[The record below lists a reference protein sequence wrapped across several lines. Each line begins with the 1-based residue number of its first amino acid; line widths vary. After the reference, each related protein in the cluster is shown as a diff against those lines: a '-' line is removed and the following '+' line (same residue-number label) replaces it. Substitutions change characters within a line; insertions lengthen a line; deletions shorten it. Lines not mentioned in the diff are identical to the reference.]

1 MNYRPKNQTILFGLK
16 IFLDELITLYK
27 LKKLPNKIL
36 LSGQKGLGK
45 CTMAYHLINF
55 VLSEGEEF
63 SYNTN
68 KNEINPLNRSYKLI
82 QSNSNT
88 NFDLID
94 VGSDRKN
101 IDIDQI
107 RNLIQKLRTFSFNNK
122 PRFILI
128 DNIDYLNKN
137 AINAL
142 LKILEE
148 PSKNVYFILINNN
161 KKVLPTLK
169 SRCLDFK
176 IFLDN
181 KASQL
186 VCKKILGRDFFDQIN
201 SELLDYY
208 STPGKIL
215 NLIEFSE
222 INSIDLKN
230 MKLDDFLTLIIDK
243 SYYKKD
249 SQIKLFIYDFFELF
263 LTKKFSSRHLNFREY
278 FLKQI
283 NNIKKFNLDEE
294 SLFIEFRN
302 KLLNG

>member
-1 MNYRPKNQTILFGLK
+1 MIYRPENQLILFGLK
-16 IFLDELITLYK
+16 KFLNELIYLYEQ
-27 LKKLPNKIL
+27 KKLPNKIL

-45 CTMAYHLINF
+45 CTMAYHLINYA
-55 VLSEGEEF
+55 LSEGEEF

-68 KNEINPLNRSYKLI
+68 QNEINPLNRSYKLI
-82 QSNSNT
+82 QNNSNT

-94 VGSDRKN
+94 VSSDKRN

-107 RNLIQKLRTFSFNNK
+107 RKLIQKLKTSSFNNK

-148 PSKNVYFILINNN
+148 PSKNVFFILINNN
-161 KKVLPTLK
+161 KKVLATLK

-181 KASQL
+181 KESQSI
-186 VCKKILGRDFFDQIN
+186 CKKILGKDFSDQIN
-201 SELLDYY
+201 NELLDYY

-222 INSIDLKN
+222 SNSIDLKD
-230 MKLDDFLTLIIDK
+230 MKLGDFLTLVIDK

-249 SQIKLFIYDFFELF
+249 SQIKFFIYDFFELF
-263 LTKKFSSRHLNFREY
+263 LTRKFSSKHLDFREY
-278 FLKQI
+278 FLKQM

>member
-1 MNYRPKNQTILFGLK
+1 MIYRPENQLILFGLK
-16 IFLDELITLYK
+16 KFLNELINLYEQ
-27 LKKLPNKIL
+27 KKLPNKIL

-45 CTMAYHLINF
+45 CTMAYHLINYA
-55 VLSEGEEF
+55 LSEGEEF

-68 KNEINPLNRSYKLI
+68 QNEINPLNRSYKLI
-82 QSNSNT
+82 QNNSNT

-94 VGSDRKN
+94 VSSDKRN

-107 RNLIQKLRTFSFNNK
+107 RKLIQKLKTSSFNNK

-148 PSKNVYFILINNN
+148 PSKNVFFILINNN
-161 KKVLPTLK
+161 KKVLATLK

-181 KASQL
+181 KESQSI
-186 VCKKILGRDFFDQIN
+186 CKKILGKDFSDQIN
-201 SELLDYY
+201 NELLDYY

-222 INSIDLKN
+222 SNSIDLKD
-230 MKLDDFLTLIIDK
+230 MKLGDFLTLVIDK

-249 SQIKLFIYDFFELF
+249 SQIKFFIYDFFELF
-263 LTKKFSSRHLNFREY
+263 LTRKFSSKHLDFREY
-278 FLKQI
+278 FLKQM

>member
-1 MNYRPKNQTILFGLK
+1 MIYRPENQLILFGLK
-16 IFLDELITLYK
+16 KFLNELIYLYEQ
-27 LKKLPNKIL
+27 KKLPNKIL

-45 CTMAYHLINF
+45 CTMAYHLINYA
-55 VLSEGEEF
+55 LSEGEEF

-68 KNEINPLNRSYKLI
+68 QNEINPLNRSYKLI
-82 QSNSNT
+82 QNNSNT

-94 VGSDRKN
+94 VSSDKKN

-107 RNLIQKLRTFSFNNK
+107 RKLIQKLKTSSFNNK

-148 PSKNVYFILINNN
+148 PSKNVFFILINNN
-161 KKVLPTLK
+161 KKVLATLK

-181 KASQL
+181 KESQSI
-186 VCKKILGRDFFDQIN
+186 CKKILGKDFSDQIN
-201 SELLDYY
+201 NELLDYY

-222 INSIDLKN
+222 SNSIDLKD
-230 MKLDDFLTLIIDK
+230 MKLGDFLTLVIDK

-249 SQIKLFIYDFFELF
+249 TQIKFFIYDFFELF
-263 LTKKFSSRHLNFREY
+263 LTRKFSSKHLDFREY
-278 FLKQI
+278 FLKQM

>member
-1 MNYRPKNQTILFGLK
+1 MIYRPENQLILFGLK
-16 IFLDELITLYK
+16 KFLNELIYLYEQ
-27 LKKLPNKIL
+27 KKLPNKIL

-45 CTMAYHLINF
+45 CTMAYHLINYA
-55 VLSEGEEF
+55 LSEGEEF

-68 KNEINPLNRSYKLI
+68 QNEINPLNRSYKLI
-82 QSNSNT
+82 QNNSNT

-94 VGSDRKN
+94 VSSDKRN

-107 RNLIQKLRTFSFNNK
+107 RKLIQKLKTSSFNNK

-161 KKVLPTLK
+161 KKVLATLK

-181 KASQL
+181 KESQSI
-186 VCKKILGRDFFDQIN
+186 CKKILGKDFSDQIN
-201 SELLDYY
+201 NELLDYY

-222 INSIDLKN
+222 SNSIDLKD
-230 MKLDDFLTLIIDK
+230 MKLGDFLTLVIDK

-249 SQIKLFIYDFFELF
+249 SQIKFFIYDFFELF
-263 LTKKFSSRHLNFREY
+263 LTRKFSSKHLDFREY
-278 FLKQI
+278 FLKQM

>member
-1 MNYRPKNQTILFGLK
+1 MIYRPENQLILFGLK
-16 IFLDELITLYK
+16 KFLNELIYLYEQ
-27 LKKLPNKIL
+27 KKLPNKIL

-45 CTMAYHLINF
+45 CTMAYHLINYA
-55 VLSEGEEF
+55 LSEGEEF

-68 KNEINPLNRSYKLI
+68 QNEINPLNRSYKLI
-82 QSNSNT
+82 QNNSNT

-94 VGSDRKN
+94 VSSDKRN

-107 RNLIQKLRTFSFNNK
+107 RKLIQKLKTSSFNNK

-148 PSKNVYFILINNN
+148 PSKNVFFILINNN
-161 KKVLPTLK
+161 KKVLATLK

-181 KASQL
+181 KESQSI
-186 VCKKILGRDFFDQIN
+186 CKKILGKDFSDQIN
-201 SELLDYY
+201 NELLDYY

-222 INSIDLKN
+222 INSIDLKD
-230 MKLDDFLTLIIDK
+230 MKLGDFLTLVIDK

-249 SQIKLFIYDFFELF
+249 SQIKFFIYDFFELF
-263 LTKKFSSRHLNFREY
+263 LTRKFSSKHLDFREY
-278 FLKQI
+278 FLKQM

>member
-1 MNYRPKNQTILFGLK
+1 MIYRPENQLILFGLK
-16 IFLDELITLYK
+16 KFLNELINLYEQ
-27 LKKLPNKIL
+27 KKLPNKIL

-45 CTMAYHLINF
+45 CTMAYHLINYA
-55 VLSEGEEF
+55 LSEGEEF

-68 KNEINPLNRSYKLI
+68 QNEINPLNRSYKLI
-82 QSNSNT
+82 QNNSNT

-94 VGSDRKN
+94 VSSDKRS

-107 RNLIQKLRTFSFNNK
+107 RKLIQKLRTSSFNNK
-122 PRFILI
+122 PRFILV

-161 KKVLPTLK
+161 KKVLATLK

-181 KASQL
+181 KESQSI
-186 VCKKILGRDFFDQIN
+186 CKKILGKDISDQIN
-201 SELLDYY
+201 NELLDYY

-222 INSIDLKN
+222 INSIDLKD
-230 MKLDDFLTLIIDK
+230 MKLGDFLTLVIDK

-249 SQIKLFIYDFFELF
+249 SQIKFFIYDFFELF
-263 LTKKFSSRHLNFREY
+263 LTRKFSSKHLDFREY
-278 FLKQI
+278 FLKQM

>member
-1 MNYRPKNQTILFGLK
+1 MSYRAENQTILFGLK

-27 LKKLPNKIL
+27 SKKLPNKIL

-55 VLSEGEEF
+55 ALSEGEEF

-68 KNEINPLNRSYKLI
+68 QNEINPLNRSYKLI

-94 VGSDRKN
+94 VGFDRKN

-107 RNLIQKLRTFSFNNK
+107 RNLIKKLRTSSFNNK

-161 KKVLPTLK
+161 KKVLATLK

-176 IFLDN
+176 IFLSN
-181 KASQL
+181 NQVIEITSKL
-186 VCKKILGRDFFDQIN
+186 LNLKIGDIIHESLIN
-201 SELLDYY
+201 YY
-208 STPGKIL
+208 STPGKIYDL
-215 NLIEFSE
+215 VNFCEKNKIDIKNTELKFFLKKIIKNYIYKKSNFIKLMMYELIEFYLVSK
-222 INSIDLKN
+222 ISFKKSDLYS
-230 MKLDDFLTLIIDK
+230 F
-243 SYYKKD
+243 
-249 SQIKLFIYDFFELF
+249 FIEKIYQ
-263 LTKKFSSRHLNFREY
+263 T
-278 FLKQI
+278 
-283 NNIKKFNLDEE
+283 KKFNLDEE
-294 SLFIEFRN
+294 TLLIEFES
-302 KLLNG
+302 KVLNG

>member
-1 MNYRPKNQTILFGLK
+1 MIYRPENQLILFGLK
-16 IFLDELITLYK
+16 KFLNELIYLYEQ
-27 LKKLPNKIL
+27 KKLPNKIL

-45 CTMAYHLINF
+45 CTMAYHLINYA
-55 VLSEGEEF
+55 LSEGEEF

-68 KNEINPLNRSYKLI
+68 QNEINPLNRSYTLI
-82 QSNSNT
+82 QNNSNT

-94 VGSDRKN
+94 VSSDKRN

-107 RNLIQKLRTFSFNNK
+107 RKLIQKLKTSSFNNK

-148 PSKNVYFILINNN
+148 PSKNVFFILINNN
-161 KKVLPTLK
+161 KKVLATLK

-181 KASQL
+181 KESQSI
-186 VCKKILGRDFFDQIN
+186 CKKILGKDFSDQIN
-201 SELLDYY
+201 NELLDYY

-222 INSIDLKN
+222 INSIDLKD
-230 MKLDDFLTLIIDK
+230 MKLGDFLTLVIDK

-249 SQIKLFIYDFFELF
+249 SQIKFFIYDFFELF
-263 LTKKFSSRHLNFREY
+263 LTRKFSSKHLDFREY
-278 FLKQI
+278 FLKQM

>member
-1 MNYRPKNQTILFGLK
+1 MIYRPENQLILFGLK
-16 IFLDELITLYK
+16 KFLNELIYLYEQ
-27 LKKLPNKIL
+27 KKLPNKIL

-45 CTMAYHLINF
+45 CTMAYHLINYA
-55 VLSEGEEF
+55 LSEGEEF

-68 KNEINPLNRSYKLI
+68 QNEINPLNRSYKLI
-82 QSNSNT
+82 QNNSNT

-94 VGSDRKN
+94 VSSDKRS

-107 RNLIQKLRTFSFNNK
+107 RKLIQKLKTSSFNNK

-148 PSKNVYFILINNN
+148 PSKNVFFILINNN
-161 KKVLPTLK
+161 KKVLATLK

-181 KASQL
+181 KESQSI
-186 VCKKILGRDFFDQIN
+186 CKKILGKDFSDQIN
-201 SELLDYY
+201 NELLDYY

-222 INSIDLKN
+222 SNSIDLKD
-230 MKLDDFLTLIIDK
+230 MKLGDFLTLVIDK

-249 SQIKLFIYDFFELF
+249 SQIKFFIYDFFELF
-263 LTKKFSSRHLNFREY
+263 LTRKFSSKHLDFREY
-278 FLKQI
+278 FLKQM